1 MTSPPKTDIRDF
13 GVRAFRSR
21 HHEIRKLKR
30 SHAPSF
36 QGFRVWPS
44 AWLLM
49 DFLKQGGVEKG
60 ARILEV
66 GCGWG
71 LAGIYCA
78 KHYDALVTCIDIDSQ
93 VFPYLHLHAAMNRVE
108 IATMEMGFDGLTGSE
123 LKDFDLLIGSDICFW
138 DTMVHPLKGLILRAL
153 GADVSQVMIA
163 DPGRSPFE
171 ELGTYFAAKG
181 TGHIL
186 GWSVDHPYHIQGRI
200 LRVGAPAYSHLQG

>member
-30 SHAPSF
+30 LHTTSF
-36 QGFRVWPS
+36 EGFRVWPS
-44 AWLLM
+44 AWLLI
-49 DFLKQGGVEKG
+49 DFLEKG
-60 ARILEV
+60 GMGKRARVLEV

-78 KHYDALVTCIDIDSQ
+78 KHYDALVTCLDIDSE
-93 VFPYLHLHAAMNRVE
+93 VFPYLHLHAATNRVE
-108 IATMEMGFDGLTGSE
+108 IATMEMGFDGLTGNE
-123 LKDFDLLIGSDICFW
+123 LRDFDVLIGSDICFW
-138 DTMVHPLKGLILRAL
+138 DTMVPSLKRLILRAL
-153 GADVSQVMIA
+153 GADVSWVVIA

-171 ELGTYFAAKG
+171 ELGAYFTEKG
-181 TGHIL
+181 TGDIQ

-200 LRVGAPAYSHLQG
+200 LRVGSPAYSYLQG